1 MTTHRPNIIMHKSN
15 TIKRKGY
22 LIDNRIYL
30 FLAWIMFSSCQ
41 DNYRNCLDLEYGT
54 EYIKITGV
62 SESDKNYFK
71 YFCKKTNVFGIKIYA
86 TENVD
91 NDKILHAAS
100 ILAEYLDNDED
111 GIIDNQ
117 RIVDK
122 LIEKKAWILMAEDES
137 ESRAAI
143 RFPIGNRFFLELYEE
158 EVSIINGSPRFDAS
172 LEEILHLITQ
182 YGYAEVYTNKFGEN
196 KNSEI
201 AKAMDEAR
209 GGYFKNVP
217 NSYPSTAWYTYDDK
231 TCNYSCQITEYTYW
245 ALTSI
250 LGAQEFPGRL
260 EEIQNEWKLNTKEK
274 VKNNDSQAY
283 RLLTDSEF
291 KFPTYLPDGKYR

>member
-1 MTTHRPNIIMHKSN
+1 MKKLHLFI
-15 TIKRKGY
+15 
-22 LIDNRIYL
+22 L
-30 FLAWIMFSSCQ
+30 FLCYSCQ
-41 DNYRNCLDLEYGT
+41 DNYENCLDLEYGT

-71 YFCKKTNVFGIKIYA
+71 YFCKTSDVFGIKIYA

-91 NDKILHAAS
+91 NEKVLHAAS

-111 GIIDNQ
+111 GTVDNQ
-117 RIVDK
+117 RIINKLVD
-122 LIEKKAWILMAEDES
+122 KKAWILMVEGEE
-137 ESRAAI
+137 ESRDAI
-143 RFPIGNRFFLELYEE
+143 RFPIRNSAFLELYDE
-158 EVSIINGSPRFDAS
+158 EVSIINGNPRFDAS

-182 YGYAEVYTNKFGEN
+182 HGYAEVYPNKFGEN

-217 NSYPSTAWYTYDDK
+217 NSYPSSAWYTYDDK

-250 LGAQEFPGRL
+250 LGAQEYPGRL
-260 EEIQNEWKLNTKEK
+260 EEIQHEWRLNTKEK
-274 VKNNDSQAY
+274 VKNGDQLVYS
-283 RLLTDSEF
+283 LLTDPEF
-291 KFPTYLPDGKYR
+291 KFPTNLPDGRYRLD

>member
-1 MTTHRPNIIMHKSN
+1 MHKSN

-22 LIDNRIYL
+22 LINSRIYF

-54 EYIKITGV
+54 EYIQITGV
-62 SESDKNYFK
+62 DESDKNYFK
-71 YFCKKTNVFGIKIYA
+71 YFCKKTDVFGIKVYA

-143 RFPIGNRFFLELYEE
+143 RFPIGNRFFLVLYEE

-182 YGYAEVYTNKFGEN
+182 YGYAEVYPNKFGEN

-217 NSYPSTAWYTYDDK
+217 NSYPSSAWYTYDDK

-274 VKNNDSQAY
+274 VKNTDSQAY

>member
-1 MTTHRPNIIMHKSN
+1 MKKLH
-15 TIKRKGY
+15 
-22 LIDNRIYL
+22 L
-30 FLAWIMFSSCQ
+30 FILLLCYSCQ
-41 DNYRNCLDLEYGT
+41 DNYENCLDLEYGT

-71 YFCKKTNVFGIKIYA
+71 YFCKTSDVFGIKIYA

-91 NDKILHAAS
+91 NDKVLHAAS

-111 GIIDNQ
+111 GTADNQ
-117 RIVDK
+117 RIINKLVD
-122 LIEKKAWILMAEDES
+122 KKAWILMVEGEE

-143 RFPIGNRFFLELYEE
+143 RFPIRNSVFLELYDE
-158 EVSIINGSPRFDAS
+158 EVSIINGNPRFDAS

-182 YGYAEVYTNKFGEN
+182 HGYAEVYPNKFGEN

-201 AKAMDEAR
+201 ANAMDEAR

-217 NSYPSTAWYTYDDK
+217 NSYPSSAWYTYDDK

-250 LGAQEFPGRL
+250 LGAQEYPGRL
-260 EEIQNEWKLNTKEK
+260 EEIQHEWRLNTKEK
-274 VKNNDSQAY
+274 VKNGDQLVYS
-283 RLLTDSEF
+283 LLTDPEF
-291 KFPTYLPDGKYR
+291 KFPTNLPDGRYRLD

>member
-1 MTTHRPNIIMHKSN
+1 MKNIFFI
-15 TIKRKGY
+15 
-22 LIDNRIYL
+22 LL
-30 FLAWIMFSSCQ
+30 FFLLSCQ
-41 DNYRNCLDLEYGT
+41 DNYENCLDLEYGT
-54 EYIKITGV
+54 EFIKITGV

-71 YFCKKTNVFGIKIYA
+71 YFCKTTEVFGIKIYA
-86 TENVD
+86 TENVA
-91 NDKILHAAS
+91 NEKVLHAAS
-100 ILAEYLDNDED
+100 VLSEYLDNDED
-111 GIIDNQ
+111 GTADNQ
-117 RIVDK
+117 RIVNK
-122 LIEKKAWILMAEDES
+122 LIDKKAWLLMAMDEE

-143 RFPIGNRFFLELYEE
+143 RIPIGKWSNLELYDE

-182 YGYAEVYTNKFGEN
+182 HGYAEVYPKKFGEN

-217 NSYPSTAWYTYDDK
+217 NSYPSIAWYTYDDK

-260 EEIQNEWKLNTKEK
+260 EEIQHEWRLNTKEK
-274 VKNNDSQAY
+274 VKNRDQLVYS
-283 RLLTDSEF
+283 LLTDPEF
-291 KFPTYLPDGKYR
+291 KFPTNLPDGRYRLD